1 MNNRA
6 NPMGHA
12 MPAPAILFI
21 DDDADIRQVVAQTL
35 SLENLSVACFADGAS
50 ALASID
56 REFAGVVL
64 CDYHMPGLDGLGVL
78 QAIQTLDASIPVI
91 ILTGQGDISTA
102 VSAMRQ
108 GAYDFI
114 EKPFHHDG
122 LIEILKRALE
132 KRHLALE
139 NRQLRAQLR
148 TLTKPGPRLLG
159 ASPSMQRVISMLD
172 PLLDTN
178 ADILLRGETGS
189 GKDAIARY
197 IHENSNRSEHNFVAI
212 NCGAVPESLIE
223 SELFGHEAGAFTG
236 AEKRRIGKFEY
247 AHKGTLFLDELES
260 MPLALQ
266 VKLLRVLEE
275 RKVERL
281 GSNLQIAVDVRIIAA
296 TKSDLKAQSDAGE
309 FRADLFYRLNV
320 MQIDIPPLRE
330 RKQDVP
336 LLFHHFALIAAS
348 RYDRESIPLDAGQAA
363 ALMQHDWP
371 GNVRELRNL
380 AERYVLMGDSALS
393 APEHDRAGQS
403 GGHGS
408 GQQTLAEMLDAYEQ
422 SLISSALQACQ
433 GSIKAVMMQLG
444 LARKTLYDKMKRHGL
459 DKADYKD

>member
-1 MNNRA
+1 MSE
-6 NPMGHA
+6 
-12 MPAPAILFI
+12 PAIIFI
-21 DDDADIRQVVAQTL
+21 DDDADIRQVIAQTL
-35 SLENLSVACFADGAS
+35 ALENMAVTCFSDGAT
-50 ALASID
+50 ALARID
-56 REFAGVVL
+56 ADYPGIVL
-64 CDYHMPGLDGLGVL
+64 CDYHMPGLDGLQVL
-78 QAIQTLDASIPVI
+78 QAIQARDSSIPVI
-91 ILTGQGDISTA
+91 LLTGQGDISTA
-102 VSAMRQ
+102 VAAMRQ

-132 KRHLALE
+132 KRQLALE
-139 NRQLRAQLR
+139 NRQLKAQLR
-148 TLTKPGPRLLG
+148 TLARPGPRLLG
-159 ASPSMQRVISMLD
+159 SSPSMQRLIAMLD

-212 NCGAVPESLIE
+212 NCGAVPENLIE
-223 SELFGHEAGAFTG
+223 SELFGHEPGAFTG

-281 GSNLQIAVDVRIIAA
+281 GSNQQISVDVRIVAA

-309 FRADLFYRLNV
+309 FRSDLFYRLNV
-320 MQIDIPPLRE
+320 VQIQIPPLRE

-336 LLFHHFALIAAS
+336 MLFHHFALIAAS
-348 RYDRESIPLDAGQAA
+348 RYDRESIPLYASQAA

-380 AERYVLMGDSALS
+380 AERYVLMGASALES
-393 APEHDRAGQS
+393 APD
-403 GGHGS
+403 GGPAPVG
-408 GQQTLAEMLDAYEQ
+408 GQQTLVEMLDAYEQ
-422 SLISSALQACQ
+422 SLISTTLQACH
-433 GSIKAVMMQLG
+433 GSIKAVMMRLG
-444 LARKTLYDKMKRHGL
+444 LPRKTLYDKMKRHGL
-459 DKADYKD
+459 DKADFKE